1 MTNFRMSVDIAVN
14 WFMEIMLMKLL
25 LEHMKVAS
33 IGCRD
38 VVASIGCRDVVVS
51 VGCRDISELCQTSII
66 GLSCDD
72 S

>member
-38 VVASIGCRDVVVS
+38 VVVS
-51 VGCRDISELCQTSII
+51 VGCRDILELCQISII
-66 GLSCDD
+66 ELSCDD

>member
-1 MTNFRMSVDIAVN
+1 MSVDIVLN
-14 WFMEIMLMKLL
+14 WFVEIILMKLL
-25 LEHMKVAS
+25 WAHVKVAS

-51 VGCRDISELCQTSII
+51 IGCRDVLQLSQISII
-66 GLSCDD
+66 ELSCDN